1 MNCVSGEN
9 RENLCTSV
17 GVTDRFGFIAR
28 PVLFTETV
36 FTAIHWSHTTIG
48 MK

>member
-28 PVLFTETV
+28 PVFFTETEE
-36 FTAIHWSHTTIG
+36 IHWSHTTIG